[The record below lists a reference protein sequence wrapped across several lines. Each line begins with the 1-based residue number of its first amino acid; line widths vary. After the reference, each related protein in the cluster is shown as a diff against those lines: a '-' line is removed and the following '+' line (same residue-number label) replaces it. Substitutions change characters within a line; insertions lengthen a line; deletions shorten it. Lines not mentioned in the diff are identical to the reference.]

1 MGSSFGSFVVL
12 RCFECMSRIVL
23 AEPAEENYKVYSFNV
38 GRDVNH
44 ELDTCGLC
52 SSEKSE
58 KTLSYQ

>member
-1 MGSSFGSFVVL
+1 
-12 RCFECMSRIVL
+12 MSRIVL